1 MATTVTQTG
10 NGSTAWTLLSTATSG
25 VLLTTSGA
33 FPAGASVMLQVS
45 DDNGTSIGNAFA
57 QGVKLNPSGYYV
69 TSIPSGWYF
78 RLTLSGALASTAIR
92 ASLG

>member
-10 NGSTAWTLLSTATSG
+10 NGSTAWTLLSAATSG
-25 VLLTTSGA
+25 ALLTTSGE

-45 DDNGTSIGNAFA
+45 DDNGTSIGNAFS
-57 QGVKLNPSGYYV
+57 QGKLNPSGYYV

-78 RLTLSGALASTAIR
+78 RLTLSGVVATTAIR